1 MMDKFSLVY
10 IDDAPDTALTK
21 YLDKDFHSDKF
32 EVTFSE
38 IIFNPK
44 NGYQSLLN
52 DAKVQSAN
60 IIFIDSR
67 LFEARTAT
75 QKFTGEEFEL
85 VLKKFYPFIEVI
97 VITQN
102 ETGSPVEKLAKYDGT
117 RGDSAAEYYAEII
130 PPIIE
135 KAVKNIQ
142 QYQFL
147 SQLVEKNDSWEP
159 VLKSRV
165 IATLKGIDT
174 YDQLTK
180 SDIDELVSAF
190 KEIQEIL

>member
-1 MMDKFSLVY
+1 MFFLHILILY
-10 IDDAPDTALTK
+10 
-21 YLDKDFHSDKF
+21 H
-32 EVTFSE
+32 
-38 IIFNPK
+38 
-44 NGYQSLLN
+44 LL
-52 DAKVQSAN
+52 
-60 IIFIDSR
+60 
-67 LFEARTAT
+67 E
-75 QKFTGEEFEL
+75 
-85 VLKKFYPFIEVI
+85 EVI
-97 VITQN
+97 FTLYYLYTTTITQN

>member
-1 MMDKFSLVY
+1 MML
-10 IDDAPDTALTK
+10 K
-21 YLDKDFHSDKF
+21 Y
-32 EVTFSE
+32 
-38 IIFNPK
+38 
-44 NGYQSLLN
+44 
-52 DAKVQSAN
+52 KVQISFLLILVFLKLVPQRKN
-60 IIFIDSR
+60 LQVKNLNLYSKNFTR
-67 LFEARTAT
+67 LLR
-75 QKFTGEEFEL
+75 L
-85 VLKKFYPFIEVI
+85 
-97 VITQN
+97 N